1 MKFHQASLCREPYS
15 TAQKVDAVAAFV
27 GLILLQRWEVMV
39 KGKVALVN
47 SSVLKPQGVWLLG
60 GQTHQVF
67 KPCFSSFLACLR
79 T

>member
-1 MKFHQASLCREPYS
+1 M
-15 TAQKVDAVAAFV
+15 
-27 GLILLQRWEVMV
+27 

-60 GQTHQVF
+60 APSIRSSNRFCFSLCGMSKDITLVMFLGLRCQIWKFLVF
-67 KPCFSSFLACLR
+67 KHNILSMSGSEVNQ